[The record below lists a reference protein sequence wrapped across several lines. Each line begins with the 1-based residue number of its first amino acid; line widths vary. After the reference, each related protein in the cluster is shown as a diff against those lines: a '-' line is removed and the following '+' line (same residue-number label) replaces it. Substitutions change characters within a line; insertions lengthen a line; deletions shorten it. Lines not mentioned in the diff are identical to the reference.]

1 MLKQLLFI
9 PCLFLFMAASGQA
22 LKLFPDSVK
31 VDGEL
36 VLKNSTAGIN
46 GYLYNT
52 GEGVTRFQQLG
63 RSIQFTVGGNG
74 FPQAGDTVFQQASLQ
89 HYFIKVLRNGLL
101 QYRDA
106 ANGVTVDDA
115 AGKIIFHPA
124 LQANEHIFIE
134 GISGMDFS
142 LQGGNPG
149 SQPAEQWLNTGV
161 RYNGN
166 FTFTL
171 RWATN
176 AKTLYLAPRVAGLG
190 SSTLA
195 GFGLSGTDR
204 LGDKISGWLLN
215 NAYAPDWKN
224 LAVVNYNTGNVL
236 PVSDG
241 GILGHNIETAFDAN
255 PDFIFVSLPSNDASA
270 GLSVAQSL
278 VNLKKIDTLA
288 RSRGIPVFF
297 QTTQPRSSYNAAQQ
311 LMLKQL
317 ADSIR
322 SSWPQ
327 RFVEGFNDLV
337 DKNAP
342 TPAALLPQYDQGD
355 GTHLTG
361 AANQLIADHF
371 FDRLLNYF
379 QPVKDV
385 KRYIIDTS
393 STGSAWAL
401 FAQETDQNVV
411 KKQYARPHAGRIHF
425 RVRAEY
431 RNGTFSPYSNTAVLS
446 ELLTPED
453 PGVNDFDH
461 RILVDLGGDGVQT
474 LNGSGIADGQP
485 SPSPDGEGKYWNNW
499 YGTGTVT
506 GFANGSLI
514 PSLKTSTNEPTQI
527 SMQIIGSPQ
536 GTFTSPVP
544 TEAINYNGFTSQVGD
559 YPQQAAYDNMFIH
572 SGVNPNGITLRIKG
586 LSPAN
591 TYYIKLWGARRDA
604 ATTQRTLQAKTAGE
618 DWSTSKS
625 VETRYSLTDT
635 AEYNRAITFKH
646 ITGVD
651 SLDINLRVGGGT
663 FAHLSVVDVGVIG
676 TLPPFPRLSLN
687 DTSTTLSSLQLTATP
702 VNGAVISSYQW
713 VQLSG
718 PNTAVIGNSTSATAN
733 ISGLTNGTFVFKIT
747 GTTTTGNTLTAQSRV
762 DVYPD
767 NANKKTMRAYFSR
780 TAAAPVPGWFNV
792 YGLVTGQH
800 IVMTDPVTGWTVDN
814 AGSTNTYWTPLGGN
828 NASNVDGATT
838 GNNSG
843 VIPDIV
849 SKGYWYNYNTKY
861 TAGTDNLLLK
871 GLNPSKTYN
880 ITLHASRSSS
890 GITGARYGCWRIN
903 GGAELLLNALDNTV
917 NKTEVL
923 NVSPDANGVIRIAAF
938 APDNVSNGNYS
949 ILNALVLQ
957 EN

>member
-1 MLKQLLFI
+1 MSKRLLFI
-9 PCLFLFMAASGQA
+9 PCLFFSIIASGQV

-31 VDGEL
+31 IDGEL
-36 VLKNSTAGIN
+36 VLKNSTAGVN
-46 GYLYNT
+46 GYLYNNGDGT
-52 GEGVTRFQQLG
+52 TQFRQLG
-63 RSIQFTVGGNG
+63 RSIQFTVGANG
-74 FPQAGDTVFQQASLQ
+74 FPQAGDNVFQQASLQ

-101 QYRDA
+101 QYRDTV
-106 ANGVTVDDA
+106 NGIAVDDA
-115 AGKIIFHPA
+115 AGKITFYPP

-149 SQPAEQWLNTGV
+149 SQPAERWLNAGV

-166 FTFTL
+166 LTFTL

-176 AKTLYLAPRVAGLG
+176 AKTLYIAPRVAGLG

-195 GFGLSGTDR
+195 GYGLTGMDR
-204 LGDKISGWLLN
+204 LGDKISGWLQN

-224 LAVVNYNTGNVL
+224 LAVVSYNTGDVL
-236 PVSDG
+236 PVSEG

-255 PDFIFVSLPSNDASA
+255 PDFIFVSLPSNDVAA
-270 GLSVAQSL
+270 GISVVQSL
-278 VNLKKIDTLA
+278 TNLRKIDTLA
-288 RSRGIPVFF
+288 IARGVPVFF
-297 QTTQPRSSYNAAQQ
+297 QTAQPRSSYNAAQQ

-322 SSWPQ
+322 SNWPN

-342 TPAALLPQYDQGD
+342 TPAAILPQYDQGD
-355 GTHLTG
+355 GTHLT
-361 AANQLIADHF
+361 APANQLIADHL
-371 FDRLLNYF
+371 FDRLLDYF

-393 STGSAWAL
+393 STGSAWTL

-411 KKQYARPHAGRIHF
+411 KKQYARPHAGRIYF

-431 RNGTFSPYSNTAVLS
+431 RDGTFSPYSNTTVLN

-453 PGVNDFDH
+453 PGVEDFDH

-474 LNGSGIADGQP
+474 LNGSGAADGRP

-499 YGTGTVT
+499 YGTGTNT

-514 PSLKTSTNEPTQI
+514 SSLKTSENDPTQI
-527 SMQIIGSPQ
+527 SMRIIGSPQ

-544 TEAINYNGFTSQVGD
+544 TEAINYNGFTSNVGD
-559 YPQQAAYDNMFIH
+559 YPQQAVYDNMFIH
-572 SGVNPNGITLRIKG
+572 SGVNPNGVTLRIKG

-591 TYYIKLWGARRDA
+591 TYYIKLWGARKDA
-604 ATTQRTLQAKTAGE
+604 STTQRTLQAKTGGE
-618 DWSTSKS
+618 DWNTSRS

-635 AEYNRAITFKH
+635 AEYDRAITFKH

-663 FAHLSVVDVGVIG
+663 FAHLSVVDIGVMG
-676 TLPPFPRLSLN
+676 TLPLFPRLSLR
-687 DTSTTLSSLQLTATP
+687 DTSTVLSSMQLTVTP

-713 VQLSG
+713 EQLSG
-718 PNTAVIGNSTSATAN
+718 PNTATIGNNNSATAN

-747 GTTTTGNTLTAQSRV
+747 GITTEGNTLTATSTV
-762 DVYPD
+762 SVFPD
-767 NANKKTMRAYFSR
+767 NGNKKTMRAHFSR
-780 TAAAPVPGWFNV
+780 TAATPVPGWFNV
-792 YGLVTGQH
+792 YGLVTNQH
-800 IVMTDPVTGWTVDN
+800 IEMTDQVTGWTVDN
-814 AGSTNTYWTPLGGN
+814 GGSTTAYWTPLGGN
-828 NASNVDGATT
+828 NTSNVDGATT

-843 VIPDIV
+843 IVPDIV
-849 SKGYWYNYNTKY
+849 SKGYWYNYSAKY
-861 TAGTDNLLLK
+861 AAGTDNLLLK

-880 ITLHASRSSS
+880 ITLYASRNSS
-890 GITGARYGCWRIN
+890 GVTGARYGCWRVN
-903 GGAELLLNALDNTV
+903 GGGELLLNALDNTA
-917 NKTEVL
+917 NKVDVL
-923 NVSPDANGVIRIAAF
+923 NVSPDANGVIRIAVY

-949 ILNALVLQ
+949 ILNALILQ